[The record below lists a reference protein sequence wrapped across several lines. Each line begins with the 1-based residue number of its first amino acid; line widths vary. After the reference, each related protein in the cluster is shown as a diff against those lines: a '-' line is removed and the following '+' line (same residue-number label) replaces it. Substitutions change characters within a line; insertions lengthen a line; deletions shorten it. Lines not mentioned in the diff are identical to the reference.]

1 MSKQAGRMS
10 QGANDFLAPDA
21 PTIGTA
27 TDVGTGRPFGNGA
40 VTVTFTPDNRNA
52 ATSFTASGFCSVH
65 NMTHSATG
73 SSSPITITGFGSGAV
88 TTITVTATNAYGTS
102 PASAASNSVTVTTVP
117 QAPSAPS
124 GSSPSGASYDTV
136 TWSAPANGG
145 KAISNYHVEGN
156 DGTAGDTSGTSI
168 NILQGAG
175 QTQAYRVYAT
185 NANGNS
191 DYSGYSSN
199 VTTFSFTPFSV
210 FGFSPFGV
218 FGFSPFG
225 VFGFSPFGVFG
236 FSPFGVFGFSPFGVF
251 GFSPGWRD
259 SISIETKVLTTN
271 GYVEAKNL
279 NVGDKVLAVD
289 LGENNDWLSWSTTE
303 DLSNL
308 PVVETT
314 IVSLTP
320 GVAQNFVFID
330 GDMFVNTH
338 NILVKKDG
346 VIKYLN
352 VAQVDTTYQRYSHEH
367 SGFVDILVVEAID
380 MEMEKLSI
388 NCEPYDNF
396 FTEKSLA
403 FDRPDTV

>member
-10 QGANDFLAPDA
+10 QGANDFLAPYK
-21 PTIGTA
+21 PTIETG
-27 TDVGTGRPFGNGA
+27 TDVGTGRAYNNGA
-40 VTVTFTPDNRNA
+40 ISVTFTAAGPYA
-52 ATSFTASGFCSVH
+52 ATSYTVTAVEDASKTASG
-65 NMTHSATG
+65 A
-73 SSSPITITGFGSGAV
+73 SSPIVVENLASG
-88 TTITVTATNAYGTS
+88 TSYTFKVTATNSYGTS
-102 PASAASNSVTVTTVP
+102 EASSATSAVTATTVP

-168 NILQGAG
+168 NISQGGG

-199 VTTFSFTPFSV
+199 VTTFSFTPFS
-210 FGFSPFGV
+210 V

>member
-10 QGANDFLAPDA
+10 QSANDFLEPKAP
-21 PTIGTA
+21 INVVA
-27 TDVGTGRPFGNGA
+27 TDVGTGRAFNNGA
-40 VTVTFTPDNRNA
+40 VTVTFALPADSPA
-52 ATSFTASGFCSVH
+52 ATSFTASGYCSVH
-65 NMTHSATG
+65 GVTHTATG
-73 SSSPITITGFGSGAV
+73 ASSPLTITGFGSGVV
-88 TTITVTATNAYGTS
+88 TTITVTATNASGTS
-102 PASAASNSVTVTTVP
+102 AASAASNSATVTTVP
-117 QAPSAPS
+117 QAPSAP
-124 GSSPSGASYDTV
+124 GASSPSGASYDTV

-145 KAISNYHVEGN
+145 KSISNYRIEGN

-168 NILQGAG
+168 NISQGGG
-175 QTQAYRVYAT
+175 QTQAYRLYAT

-191 DYSGYSSN
+191 EYSGYSSN

-236 FSPFGVFGFSPFGVF
+236 FSP
-251 GFSPGWRD
+251 GWYD

-320 GVAQNFVFID
+320 GVAQDFVFID
-330 GDMFVNTH
+330 GDLFVNTH

-346 VIKYLN
+346 VVKYLN
-352 VAQVDTTYQRYSHEH
+352 VAQVDTTYQRYSYEQ
-367 SGFVDILVVEAID
+367 SGFVDILVVEKID
-380 MEMEKLSI
+380 MEMEKISI
-388 NCEPYDNF
+388 NCEPHDNF